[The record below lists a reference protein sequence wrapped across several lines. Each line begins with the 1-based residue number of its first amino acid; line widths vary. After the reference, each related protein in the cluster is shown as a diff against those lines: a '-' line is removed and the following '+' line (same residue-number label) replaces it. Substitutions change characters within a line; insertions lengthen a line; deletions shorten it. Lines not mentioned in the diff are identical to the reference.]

1 MELSV
6 IGRRIKHRRRNVE
19 VVKIRR
25 TNSVKDCTYTVSYDS
40 EGKPLLLLCAE
51 VISDVSATTY
61 CVNFRLTQ
69 RTILRLLHTGCAPY
83 PYCIKWQMGRMHYQ
97 LKVSKLSRISGLISL
112 NGVFNVKHIQQ

>member
-40 EGKPLLLLCAE
+40 EGKPLLLLCA
-51 VISDVSATTY
+51 
-61 CVNFRLTQ
+61 
-69 RTILRLLHTGCAPY
+69 
-83 PYCIKWQMGRMHYQ
+83 
-97 LKVSKLSRISGLISL
+97 
-112 NGVFNVKHIQQ
+112 